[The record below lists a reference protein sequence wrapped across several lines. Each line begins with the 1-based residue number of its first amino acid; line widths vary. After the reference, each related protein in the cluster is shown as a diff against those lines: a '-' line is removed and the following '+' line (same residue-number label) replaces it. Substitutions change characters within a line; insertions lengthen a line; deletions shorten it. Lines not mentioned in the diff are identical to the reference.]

1 LTKIDPDNVIVDQI
15 HIARKFD
22 DKIKVFKELNVQAKI
37 LKDMRTQELRRLK
50 ENHKELVED
59 EMTEMIM
66 KDD

>member
-1 LTKIDPDNVIVDQI
+1 VIVDQI

>member
-1 LTKIDPDNVIVDQI
+1 MTNIDPDNVIKDQI

-50 ENHKELVED
+50 ENHKELTED

>member
-1 LTKIDPDNVIVDQI
+1 VDQI

>member
-1 LTKIDPDNVIVDQI
+1 MIVDQI